1 MKTKNS
7 KRHYFRCQYQLGNI
21 IEESEKVE
29 GEGYL
34 GIEQMILVLLKL
46 VMKVKNNHGEKA
58 GGKVAIQVLRF
69 IFKLLHNVEID
80 WVDDGKSK
88 SKYLNQKQAKN
99 KTAASERFDV
109 EFLGIGGRDKLT
121 NEAIT
126 RLIAVYKQMVREKK
140 I

>member
-46 VMKVKNNHGEKA
+46 VA
-58 GGKVAIQVLRF
+58 Q
-69 IFKLLHNVEID
+69 
-80 WVDDGKSK
+80 
-88 SKYLNQKQAKN
+88 
-99 KTAASERFDV
+99 
-109 EFLGIGGRDKLT
+109 
-121 NEAIT
+121 
-126 RLIAVYKQMVREKK
+126 
-140 I
+140 